1 MNNTKKIQTYD
12 DLLEEKKRLEILLA
26 SKKGDIKQDWQGV
39 KQSLTPVTNV
49 VGFLGKVT
57 HRKRI
62 SPALDMGIDLVGDML
77 FRKVLLSKADWVTK
91 LLLPL
96 FIKNYSSNV
105 LGGVSGSTFFGKIRT
120 ILKERKAKRKMD
132 EAMSKSENFDQG
144 PIEQDPGVHAQP
156 NAGMYGNSAGDIASR

>member
-1 MNNTKKIQTYD
+1 MSNNKKIQTYD

-26 SKKGDIKQDWQGV
+26 SKKGDIKHDWQGF
-39 KQSLTPVTNV
+39 KESLTPLTNV

-62 SPALDMGIDLVGDML
+62 SPALDMGIDLVGDIL
-77 FRKVLLSKADWVTK
+77 FRKILLSRADWVTK

-120 ILKERKAKRKMD
+120 ILKERKAKRKSD
-132 EAMSKSENFDQG
+132 AAMNNEEFTQG
-144 PIEQDPGVHAQP
+144 PKEQDPGIHAQP